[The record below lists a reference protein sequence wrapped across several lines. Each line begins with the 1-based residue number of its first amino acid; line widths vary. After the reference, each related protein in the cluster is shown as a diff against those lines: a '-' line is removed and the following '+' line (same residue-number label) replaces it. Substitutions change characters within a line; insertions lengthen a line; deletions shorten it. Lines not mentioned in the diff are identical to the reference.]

1 MRAVLGGVG
10 ATLFEVTDLRYV
22 DGYAQVVTST
32 PVNEMSVQAAIL
44 SPDAWAYGCTITPQY
59 LK

>member
-1 MRAVLGGVG
+1 MG

-44 SPDAWAYGCTITPQY
+44 SPDAWAYWVHHHTSIPQVS
-59 LK
+59 